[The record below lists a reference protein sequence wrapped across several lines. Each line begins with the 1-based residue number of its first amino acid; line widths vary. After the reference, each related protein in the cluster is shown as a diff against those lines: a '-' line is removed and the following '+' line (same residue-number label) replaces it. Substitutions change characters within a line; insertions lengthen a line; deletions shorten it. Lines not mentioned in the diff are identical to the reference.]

1 MVYDINGYKPIPT
14 GTTGGWERLADE
26 APVIGGAMGTIF
38 DCYVI
43 REEGIFKMWFSWRPA
58 QAIMYT
64 TSPDGLTWELPTV
77 ALLRDLNS
85 DWQCEEVSR
94 PTLVKKDGIYH
105 MWYTGHGLENG
116 IPTTSIGYAVSSD
129 GIHWERPYPNPV
141 MKGEIPWEKRM
152 IWCPHVIYEPEEKV
166 YKMWYSG
173 GAQPGSI
180 ECQAIGYATSSDG
193 IHWQRDLRN
202 PIFEANND
210 CQWEMYKVSASYVW
224 KRDGWYY
231 MTYLGSDSDMRA
243 QNGLARSRDG
253 ITNWE
258 RHPSNPIVAGTEG
271 KWDCQGIC
279 KLTVIEVEDGYMG
292 WYNGFNNTIEEM
304 GVVKH
309 TGFDLGFDQPN
320 ERGGRKYYPKINR
333 VD

>member
-141 MKGEIPWEKRM
+141 MKG
-152 IWCPHVIYEPEEKV
+152 
-166 YKMWYSG
+166 
-173 GAQPGSI
+173 
-180 ECQAIGYATSSDG
+180 
-193 IHWQRDLRN
+193 
-202 PIFEANND
+202 
-210 CQWEMYKVSASYVW
+210 
-224 KRDGWYY
+224 
-231 MTYLGSDSDMRA
+231 
-243 QNGLARSRDG
+243 
-253 ITNWE
+253 
-258 RHPSNPIVAGTEG
+258 
-271 KWDCQGIC
+271 
-279 KLTVIEVEDGYMG
+279 
-292 WYNGFNNTIEEM
+292 
-304 GVVKH
+304 
-309 TGFDLGFDQPN
+309 
-320 ERGGRKYYPKINR
+320 
-333 VD
+333 